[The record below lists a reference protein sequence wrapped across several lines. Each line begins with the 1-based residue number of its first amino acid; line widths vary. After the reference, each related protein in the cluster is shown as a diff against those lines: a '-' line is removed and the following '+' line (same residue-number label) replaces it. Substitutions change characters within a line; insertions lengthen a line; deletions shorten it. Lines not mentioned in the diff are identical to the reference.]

1 MNIDLDDFKIKFIND
16 IAIVKVDILAATQN
30 DAKPLWEELERK
42 LIFHRNKV
50 IIDLSF
56 CNSVDSTFIGMI
68 IKILRRVNE
77 KYGQMLLVF
86 PNRNVVEVFSLS
98 GIDKIIPCYNTLQEA
113 LDHFGS
119 KTGIHKLRLEGIY
132 STR

>member
-1 MNIDLDDFKIKFIND
+1 MEDFQIDYIDDILV
-16 IAIVKVDILAATQN
+16 VKVDLIAATLR
-30 DAKPLWEELERK
+30 DAQPLWIEFENCMLFNHSK
-42 LIFHRNKV
+42 I
-50 IIDLSF
+50 IIDLST
-56 CNSVDSTFIGMI
+56 CVHVDSTFIGMI